1 MEDLS
6 LAALITILILF
17 IHTIT
22 SHVIE
27 IKKITILHES
37 AVSIG
42 LGVIVAII
50 LKAIT
55 GTVVEFNHGIFFNL
69 ILPPIIFAGG
79 FNLRKTLF
87 FENFSVIMYYGIIGT
102 ILCFIILAASSLMLM
117 QSGWFFNGKNIDI
130 SDMLLFSAV
139 LCATDTVAALSL
151 VKESQYP
158 QLNSVLFGE
167 GIINDAISIVIFR
180 SVKNFMIEANSN
192 FNVGTIFLILLDFF
206 KLLILS
212 VIMGVTIGLLISYFF
227 KKYQSFNNYP
237 LRETSIIMLSGYF
250 SYLIAEI
257 VGLSGII
264 SLFCCG
270 LVMGHYAYLNIS
282 EESQKGTHLAFE
294 TVGYLAE
301 AFVFAYLG
309 ISLVNIN
316 YADIEIGFTICMMFA
331 VMFARCFSVYS
342 LPCLQAVFKKQS
354 KLNYKQLSMVWYSG
368 TIRGAIAFGLTLMI
382 ESKNLNVLLN
392 IILLIIIYS
401 TIFLGSL
408 MQLYGKWIGLEPER
422 SEFLDAHLNIE
433 TSIKTKS
440 ISDYGEIGSYGYNT
454 NSLNRKFDVSQNS
467 PIRVKSNNYGS
478 QQSQSENHK
487 MRDKLK
493 LLEQKYVKPIFQ
505 KGKEE
510 TIKSIDL
517 QEYKNNIDKISN
529 LDEY

>member
-27 IKKITILHES
+27 IKKITFLHES

-55 GTVVEFNHGIFFNL
+55 GTAVEFNHGIFFNL

-102 ILCFIILAASSLMLM
+102 ILCFIVLATSSLMLM
-117 QSGWFFNGKNIDI
+117 QSGWFFSGKNIDI

-180 SVKNFMIEANSN
+180 SVKNFIIEANSN
-192 FNVGTIFLILLDFF
+192 FNVGTVFLILLDFF

-316 YADIEIGFTICMMFA
+316 YEDIEIGFTICMMIA
-331 VMFARCFSVYS
+331 VMIARCFSVQS
-342 LPCLQAVFKKQS
+342 LPCIQTIFKKQI
-354 KLNYKQLSMVWYSG
+354 KLNHKQLSMVWYSG

-392 IILLIIIYS
+392 IILLIIIFS
-401 TIFLGSL
+401 TIFLGSM
-408 MQLYGKWIGLEPER
+408 MQLFGQWLGLEPEK
-422 SEFLDAHLNIE
+422 SEFLNAHLNIE

-440 ISDYGEIGSYGYNT
+440 ISDYGEIGSYSING
-454 NSLNRKFDVSQNS
+454 NSLKSRFDVSQSS
-467 PIRVKSNNYGS
+467 PIRVNSNNFGS
-478 QQSQSENHK
+478 QQSQQDNHK

-505 KGKEE
+505 KGQEE